1 MRVILQNILSQF
13 FIEDLM
19 PVYKKVTENISTSPP
34 ERVALDERFIT
45 LFLPEDA
52 QERLEAQEL
61 RQIVHHAMNNLS
73 EEEFRVIESRY
84 QHKKS
89 PGQAASRMGITRD
102 ALVKLEQ
109 SALKKLRTTLVSWQK
124 GL

>member
-1 MRVILQNILSQF
+1 
-13 FIEDLM
+13 M
-19 PVYKKVTENISTSPP
+19 PVYKKVTENISTTPP

-52 QERLEAQEL
+52 HERLEAQEL
-61 RQIVHHAMNNLS
+61 RQVVHHAMNTLS
-73 EEEFRVIESRY
+73 KDEFRVIESRY

-89 PGQAASRMGITRD
+89 PGQAASRMGMTRD
-102 ALVKLEQ
+102 AIVELEQ
-109 SALKKLRTTLVSWQK
+109 SALKKLRTALVSYQK

>member
-1 MRVILQNILSQF
+1 MFSQF

-52 QERLEAQEL
+52 QERL
-61 RQIVHHAMNNLS
+61 
-73 EEEFRVIESRY
+73 RVIESRY

>member
-1 MRVILQNILSQF
+1 MLSQF
-13 FIEDLM
+13 FLEDLM

>member
-1 MRVILQNILSQF
+1 
-13 FIEDLM
+13 M
-19 PVYKKVTENISTSPP
+19 PVYKKVTENISTTPP

-61 RQIVHHAMNNLS
+61 RQVVHHAMNALT
-73 EEEFRVIESRY
+73 EDEFRVIESRY

-89 PGQAASRMGITRD
+89 PGQAASRMGMSRD
-102 ALVKLEQ
+102 TLVELEK
-109 SALKKLRTTLVSWQK
+109 SALKKLRTALVSYQK